1 MKTKV
6 IKILADFG
14 LDLSTAN
21 RIFYAKIIEQ
31 NGLPFAVK
39 KEAEVLWNPT
49 REEDKACD
57 RYLAERSLAQVW
69 NHPDE
74 DIWDEW
80 YEKLPPIE
88 PV

>member
-6 IKILADFG
+6 IKILAGFG

-31 NGLPFAVK
+31 NGLPFAIK
-39 KEAEVLWNPT
+39 KEQETLWNPT
-49 REEDKACD
+49 RAEDKAFD
-57 RYLAERSLAQVW
+57 RYLAEKSLAQVW
-69 NHPDE
+69 NHPSE
-74 DIWDEW
+74 DIWDNHC
-80 YEKLPPIE
+80 KNAPSID